1 MTVCRCPVVQKCYSN
16 HDYVQVSWL
25 REDTMSILSAG
36 LYTYISNTRF
46 IARHLEDEDIWTLA
60 IRQEEFIRLKKC

>member
-1 MTVCRCPVVQKCYSN
+1 
-16 HDYVQVSWL
+16 
-25 REDTMSILSAG
+25 MSILSAG

-60 IRQEEFIRLKKC
+60 IRQEEFIRLKKNAALLDGKML